1 MVFPAPC
8 DDMVAYYAR
17 SFTRL
22 LEARDPMAELI
33 YIQSRFD
40 DSLSSEQHFLLAKLW
55 QHEKQMLLDN

>member
-1 MVFPAPC
+1 MFLAPC

-22 LEARDPMAELI
+22 LEAHDPMAELI

-40 DSLSSEQHFLLAKLW
+40 DTLSPEQHFLLARLW
-55 QHEKQMLLDN
+55 QHEKQMLHDN